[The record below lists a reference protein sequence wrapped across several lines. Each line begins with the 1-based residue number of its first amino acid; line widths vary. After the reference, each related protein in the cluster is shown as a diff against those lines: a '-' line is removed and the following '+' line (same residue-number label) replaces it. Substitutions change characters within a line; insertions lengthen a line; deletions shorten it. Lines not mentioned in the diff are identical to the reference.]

1 MHGLVSLLD
10 QETRSHLP
18 QLRVCMLQLKILSAA
33 AKTRCSQINK
43 YKEKSGPRISIAI
56 FFKDTQMFNKHMK
69 RCSNISLCMCMLS
82 CFSPHLTFCNPTD
95 CSPAVSSVH
104 GILQARILEWVAPLE
119 GGVPSSRES
128 SQPRDQTCVSYISC
142 IGRCVLYH

>member
-1 MHGLVSLLD
+1 MHGLASLLD
-10 QETRSHLP
+10 QETRSHVP
-18 QLRVCMLQLKILSAA
+18 QLRVCMLQLKILSTA

-56 FFKDTQMFNKHMK
+56 FFKDTQMFNKLVK
-69 RCSNISLCMCMLS
+69 RCSNISLCVCKLS
-82 CFSPHLTFCNPTD
+82 CFSPRLTLCNSTD

-104 GILQARILEWVAPLE
+104 GILQARVLEWVA
-119 GGVPSSRES
+119 VPSSRES